1 MAGFSYAV
9 HTEVC
14 TYLLDDAGICTGVL
28 SPNVSATSRLSGC
41 VGAQFVAC
49 FDPRIEGGLIG
60 ELREGASALMVATS
74 KDTGRAQLLRTGSI
88 LRVQTTELRDSVES
102 MSGLVMEEIELE
114 IDEEPSVQVRLPL
127 DPKVKRAM
135 ADNSKKKEDR
145 SVIISDDTTY
155 PALTQKSGKP
165 VPPRA
170 GGKSKP
176 SASEIAGLPPPRKP
190 SFTNAGPDDTMKFN
204 PTMRKNKK

>member
-49 FDPRIEGGLIG
+49 FDPRVEGGLVG
-60 ELREGASALMVATS
+60 ELREGASALLVATA
-74 KDTGRAQLLRTGSI
+74 KDTGRAQLLRTGPI

-102 MSGLVMEEIELE
+102 MAGLVMEEIELE
-114 IDEEPSVQVRLPL
+114 LDEEPSVQVRLPL
-127 DPKVKRAM
+127 DPKARRAV
-135 ADNSKKKEDR
+135 ADNRKKEDR

-155 PALTQKSGKP
+155 PALTQKSANKP
-165 VPPRA
+165 APPRSA
-170 GGKSKP
+170 GRSRP

-190 SFTNAGPDDTMKFN
+190 SFANAGPDDTMKFN